1 MDVEQSAL
9 RKHQSSASS
18 AGVVGSVHS
27 RAGRAQHAQS
37 VYGRRHSQRELA
49 YGGGPRT
56 RDSRMVHVSG
66 RPIGQ
71 SAECA
76 IQGPSVAVGRWR
88 ARVRPRTARTR
99 RARRRASLGGTDT
112 ASALTMLI
120 TLALVIVMVAA
131 TWIAGWA
138 GVAVI
143 AVLAGLAYGPTGRR
157 TWGVAVPAVLAG
169 AAGRLA
175 GAAAGRGRGLLV
187 LLQRTLQIP
196 G

>member
-9 RKHQSSASS
+9 RKHQSSASP
-18 AGVVGSVHS
+18 AGVVGSVDS
-27 RAGRAQHAQS
+27 GAGRAQHAQS
-37 VYGRRHSQRELA
+37 VFGRRHSQCELA

-56 RDSRMVHVSG
+56 RDSRVVHISG

-76 IQGPSVAVGRWR
+76 IQGPSVAVGQRSAR
-88 ARVRPRTARTR
+88 ARPHTARTR
-99 RARRRASLGGTDT
+99 RARRRAPLGGTDT

-143 AVLAGLAYGPTGRR
+143 AVLAGLAYGLTGRR
-157 TWGVAVPAVLAG
+157 TWGVAVAAVLAW
-169 AAGRLA
+169 AAVLLADAASGRE
-175 GAAAGRGRGLLV
+175 RGLLV
-187 LLQRTLQIP
+187 LLP
-196 G
+196 GTM